1 METVAGCVRFY
12 YVLFLANEVDL
23 WYYMADSLNW
33 CNIEIY
39 AAIICSSAS
48 TFKAIIKTYLPKFW
62 GSSQRSGPPNVNNGY
77 D

>member
-39 AAIICSSAS
+39 AGKRLKATPLPFLTCSL
-48 TFKAIIKTYLPKFW
+48 I
-62 GSSQRSGPPNVNNGY
+62 SQLQQSYAAPPQHSRP
-77 D
+77 